1 MSLFDL
7 LVNPGAAVGCA
18 VGVLAAG
25 ALHWAFPEHDLAF
38 AQALLIA
45 LGCIV
50 GMVYEHDP
58 FSGKPKK

>member
-7 LVNPGAAVGCA
+7 LLNPGTAIGCA
-18 VGVLAAG
+18 VGMLAAG
-25 ALHWAFPEHDLAF
+25 ALHWAFPEQDLAL
-38 AQALLIA
+38 AQGLLIA

-58 FSGKPKK
+58 FSGRPEK